1 MKPFSLLLTILLPL
15 LGSAVQA
22 QTGLTV
28 FGDCSVAAD
37 ASIGFF
43 GDQLTLNADLGG
55 EGRLVMAGNEI
66 QVIEAADKTVSH
78 LVIVNPTV
86 VKVRGK
92 LIVRQSLVVERG
104 HLDVL
109 PKSSL
114 VLAPQ
119 ARLLVLPGSR
129 FSPLPDGF
137 KPDRTTAP
145 TAQNQH
151 PDVYSLPTDFH
162 WVVTMSISAESAV
175 IYRAAERYQAPSLPR
190 TATPPWA

>member
-1 MKPFSLLLTILLPL
+1 MKPFSLILTILFPL
-15 LGSAVQA
+15 LGSVVQA

-43 GDQLTLNADLGG
+43 GDHLTLNADLGG
-55 EGRLVMAGNEI
+55 EGSVVMAGNQI
-66 QVIEAADKTVSH
+66 QIIEAADKTVSR

-92 LIVRQSLVVERG
+92 LTVRQSLVVERG
-104 HLDVL
+104 RLDVL
-109 PKSSL
+109 PQSSL

-119 ARLLVLPGSR
+119 SRLLVLPGSR
-129 FSPLPDGF
+129 FSPLADGF

-151 PDVYSLPTDFH
+151 PDVYSLPTDGRL
-162 WVVTMSISAESAV
+162 VVGTSTSAGSAV
-175 IYRAAERYQAPSLPR
+175 IYRAAGSYQAPSLPR